1 MLLVDPENFEQA
13 LEVVRDIG
21 TVSGCVECP
30 GVEVVLVI
38 HVVCPP

>member
-1 MLLVDPENFEQA
+1 MLLIDTEAVEQA
-13 LEVVRDIG
+13 LEFFRDIG
-21 TVSGCVECP
+21 TVSGAVKRP